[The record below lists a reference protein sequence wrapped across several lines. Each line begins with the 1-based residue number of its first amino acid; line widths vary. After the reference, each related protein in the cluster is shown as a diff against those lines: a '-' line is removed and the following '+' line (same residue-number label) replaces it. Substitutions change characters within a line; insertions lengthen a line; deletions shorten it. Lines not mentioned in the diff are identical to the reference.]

1 MSEETITIDPADLHL
16 PTDYE
21 DDLRYRLPPP
31 IITSTDTSDDEDKN
45 KSGETTPINPTDPN
59 NPTTPNPFALLTSVI
74 NMTDQGT
81 GANAQQLGNATN
93 SVPLAP
99 NIYYVVDKL
108 SDLTIGTSKASYLS
122 PDDIVKKY
130 KELEVQY
137 HKDKISNGK
146 IICVILD
153 FVKTFKDPP
162 QEFEQFVEEIKKDQE
177 HVSQLCDFQELS
189 LSKAKE
195 ISELYSQ
202 PIEYPF
208 FTKPDKALNPSQ
220 KAYARS
226 AKEIVTVIGVFDPA
240 DKNHDFTQTWQV
252 LLRYGKSNFFEEKD
266 NIDALFHIWRGDAKT
281 ILIEF
286 DHLNKSLKQIL
297 DHFASIYSVKRSLVS
312 DRRAVE
318 NFTRIVMISFWIKS
332 AICTQSRHGLS

>member
-16 PTDYE
+16 PYDYE

-31 IITSTDTSDDEDKN
+31 IITSTDTSDDEDKD

-59 NPTTPNPFALLTSVI
+59 NPVTPNPFALLTSVI

-99 NIYYVVDKL
+99 NIYDVVDKL
-108 SDLTIGTSKASYLS
+108 TDLTIGTSKASYLS

-146 IICVILD
+146 IICAILD

-162 QEFEQFVEEIKKDQE
+162 QEFEQFVEEIKKDQK
-177 HVSQLCDFQELS
+177 HVTQLCDFQELS

-202 PIEYPF
+202 PIEYPV
-208 FTKPDKALNPSQ
+208 FTKPDKALNP
-220 KAYARS
+220 
-226 AKEIVTVIGVFDPA
+226 
-240 DKNHDFTQTWQV
+240 
-252 LLRYGKSNFFEEKD
+252 
-266 NIDALFHIWRGDAKT
+266 
-281 ILIEF
+281 
-286 DHLNKSLKQIL
+286 
-297 DHFASIYSVKRSLVS
+297 
-312 DRRAVE
+312 
-318 NFTRIVMISFWIKS
+318 
-332 AICTQSRHGLS
+332 